1 MWKDIIGW
9 EKYYEINEHGDVRN
23 KLTKHLVIGDKNSIG
38 YMRVCL
44 YNKNHNPKKQRF
56 FRHRLVATYFI
67 QNPYNLPEVNHLDTD
82 ITNNDVSNL
91 EWVTRNENEQHSRL
105 LGHKPYKPF
114 VVTKED
120 GNKIKYDNR
129 ISLAK
134 ELNTSRQTIKNWL
147 KGRSKGYKNYGITSI
162 QYVDSSHIYTNNNQK
177 GM

>member
-23 KLTKHLVIGDKNSIG
+23 KLTKHLVIGDKNSIW

-56 FRHRLVATYFI
+56 FRHRLVATHFI